1 MLRLNLWSFVEVALA
16 FPKLRI
22 FQARR
27 CAEPRHASTDDH
39 YTQWRAGRAGSGH
52 RGRSLKKRNSP
63 ISLSELTIE
72 MGPCDVGYKTKRQ
85 LELLYPK
92 LGF

>member
-1 MLRLNLWSFVEVALA
+1 
-16 FPKLRI
+16 
-22 FQARR
+22 
-27 CAEPRHASTDDH
+27 
-39 YTQWRAGRAGSGH
+39 
-52 RGRSLKKRNSP
+52 LKKRNSP

>member
-1 MLRLNLWSFVEVALA
+1 
-16 FPKLRI
+16 
-22 FQARR
+22 
-27 CAEPRHASTDDH
+27 
-39 YTQWRAGRAGSGH
+39 
-52 RGRSLKKRNSP
+52 LKKRNSP

-92 LGF
+92 LGYPHQQHKCQLT